1 MSITRQIAG
10 AVIAFVVS
18 LPGSDVFAQA
28 YPVKVVRV
36 VIPWP
41 AGGSNDIAGRIV
53 LQKMSDAMGHQ
64 FVIDNRPGAAGSIG
78 ADVVAKAPADGYTL
92 MVHST
97 THVGN
102 QTLYPKLPYH
112 VIKDF
117 APVALLAAQP
127 GVLAV
132 HPSMPVK
139 TVRQFIDLA
148 KTRPGQILYS
158 SAGNGSAP
166 HLNMTLLASMT
177 GTNLIHVPYKGG
189 PPAVNAIV
197 SGETQA
203 MLATVATV
211 VSQIDAGRLRALG
224 VSSPKRLRNW
234 PDWPAISEAVPGY
247 EMNAWIA
254 LFAPAGTPRGIVD
267 RLNAEVARVQQLP
280 EVNKLL
286 AAQGLEPW
294 TTTPEEFGKV
304 MLSDFDKYA
313 KLIRLTGAK
322 ID

>member
-1 MSITRQIAG
+1 LRSLHLPLRALLFASAVLAGTAAIA
-10 AVIAFVVS
+10 
-18 LPGSDVFAQA
+18 QT
-28 YPVKVVRV
+28 YPAKVVRV

-41 AGGSNDIAGRIV
+41 AGGSNDIVGRIV
-53 LQKMSDAMGHQ
+53 LQRLSDALGHQ

-78 ADVVAKAPADGYTL
+78 ADAVAKAAPDGYTL

-127 GVLAV
+127 GVLTL
-132 HPSMPVK
+132 HPSMPTR
-139 TVRQFIDLA
+139 TVRDFITLA
-148 KTRPGQILYS
+148 RQRPGQILYS

-166 HLNMTLLASMT
+166 HLNMALLVSMS
-177 GTNLIHVPYKGG
+177 GINLVHVPYKGG

-203 MLATVATV
+203 MLATIATV
-211 VSQIDAGRLRALG
+211 VSQIEAKRLTALG
-224 VSSPKRLRNW
+224 VSAAKRLRNW
-234 PDWPAISEAVPGY
+234 PDWPAIAETVPGY

-254 LFAPAGTPRGIVD
+254 VFAPAGTPRPIID
-267 RLNAEVARVQQLP
+267 RLNKEIARVQQHP
-280 EVNKLL
+280 DVAKLL
-286 AAQGLEPW
+286 TAQGLEPW
-294 TTTPEEFGKV
+294 IASPEEFGRI
-304 MLSDFDKYA
+304 MLTDFDKYA
-313 KLIRLTGAK
+313 KLIRMTGAK
-322 ID
+322 VE

>member
-1 MSITRQIAG
+1 MSKARFAAGVLAVLALPMPIAD
-10 AVIAFVVS
+10 AV
-18 LPGSDVFAQA
+18 AQT
-28 YPVKVVRV
+28 YPAKVVRV

-53 LQKMSDAMGHQ
+53 LQKLSEAMGQQ

-78 ADVVAKAPADGYTL
+78 ADVVAKAAPDGYTL

-117 APVALLAAQP
+117 TAVALLAAQP
-127 GVLAV
+127 GVLTV

-148 KTRPGQILYS
+148 KSKPGQILYS

-166 HLNMTLLASMT
+166 HLNMTLLSSMA
-177 GTNLIHVPYKGG
+177 GIKLVHVPYKGG

-211 VSQIDAGRLRALG
+211 VGQVEAGKLRAVG

-234 PDWPAISEAVPGY
+234 PDWPAIAETVPGY
-247 EMNAWIA
+247 EMNAWIG
-254 LFAPAGTPRGIVD
+254 LFGPAGTPRAIVD

-280 EVNKLL
+280 DVNKLL
-286 AAQGLEPW
+286 ATQGLEPW
-294 TTTPEEFGKV
+294 TVTPDEFAKV
-304 MLSDFDKYA
+304 MASDFDKYA
-313 KLIRLTGAK
+313 KLIRQTNTK